1 MNVLG
6 VKCGKKNTHEAA
18 KIHRTPSIARAYSK
32 KPEKTGNKAKTP
44 VIYSYKPHFMAATN
58 SFLRGSKQNDQAICL
73 NFPFSFSIFPKI
85 LIMKKLLPAAVLLFS
100 CICIFAQQPGFNQ
113 NSSRSNHSR
122 SLFGNNEN
130 WNFGINS
137 GASFGVNSNE
147 SSLFRGNGIVTGL
160 NGQYFFGPLGLG
172 VNGGFINSKL
182 NNSAINQF
190 LIDRKFP
197 QTSTITTSPAQ
208 NAFLMLG
215 PSFRAGNKAQ
225 VIAGIKGGVFFNQ
238 SGGLVIGQQGAVRP
252 LYRFD
257 AGTKTIF
264 PGFNGSVSF
273 SYPVGE
279 TSSILLSTDF
289 IRSSSSIQ
297 LYDPQRGIDIP
308 VEQKRT
314 FQTINAG
321 ISFIKSFEVKGPRDV
336 ASGQSS
342 GRRSREAGSGMATGR
357 RQYEPATDDGGDDE
371 NKRVVKTKTKSN
383 QSNDRVHGDP
393 HVDDKESIIDPENN
407 RVVKT
412 KTKSNQSNDRTAQ
425 SCGPV
430 TLKTTKP
437 DGTVQ
442 EQTFSC
448 PDDAVQYQ
456 TKIDGGMPNRISM
469 NVTTPKQ
476 TQGATFGEKV
486 NQGLQSAG
494 SHIVSGKIVRS
505 SGSGGGAGGIVTNRS
520 ALGGNGSGAASA
532 SYAATGRTINPNQ
545 GVQTN
550 FYVRESSSGQA
561 SGRRSREAGS
571 GMATGR
577 RQYQPLYFD
586 GQSQGDVC
594 NPCMGVVN
602 NPLYE
607 EKGKGHNPMH
617 ESKRTTDDDCDGDA
631 EGFDVYLIDRN
642 TGSAIAVTKT
652 NRCGEYWFANV
663 PDGNYSVEVS
673 GSFLS
678 KKGYDYYQAQSQLQ
692 RTDVAGVVIVPDET
706 WQHILYNNNS
716 GPEMKAGISTSR
728 SNIRTKSG
736 ITVATGD
743 VNGDGAV
750 DYYRAVATFS
760 DGTSRTIAEGSI
772 SANASNITIPV
783 EEGNQQKAGI
793 STSRSNIRNISIA
806 TGDVNGDGAADF
818 TVRGIFSDGTTRDVT
833 AYCDM
838 KQQPGVTQVHIA
850 VGDVDGDGAADL
862 IWSPRSNLGIDAKT
876 ININTNTLPP
886 AVINTSRSNIK
897 NMAVV
902 VGDTDGDGVSEL
914 MVGNGFHNGDI
925 PSQDDFTQARPGSP
939 IGGLSIKGGKTPGG
953 NIQTQ
958 RTNSFGE
965 FQFTNLEPGNYNFKV
980 EATYIIND
988 ITDIDLNDSLSNK
1001 LNTSEDN
1008 LQDKSKSKQTQGST
1022 FGEKVNQG
1030 MQSSGSTKAQDHNSS
1045 RSNKT
1050 ASTIATG
1057 PNNSDSSGTKVQ
1069 DHNSSRSNKT
1079 ASTIVT
1085 DPNNTDS
1092 TGTNQTKAQNNN
1104 TVRSNRIDNA
1114 IAVSNDL
1121 LQTVNNIETMLD
1133 AEPNQTRTGVNTS
1146 RSNIK
1151 NARRRINDLQNHL
1164 RNNEMTPANAAW
1176 ADINRILTNLEQSLN
1191 QMGGSFSSVSNVLK
1205 TKHDT
1210 AKNAIGNIR

>member
-1 MNVLG
+1 M
-6 VKCGKKNTHEAA
+6 KC
-18 KIHRTPSIARAYSK
+18 RY
-32 KPEKTGNKAKTP
+32 
-44 VIYSYKPHFMAATN
+44 
-58 SFLRGSKQNDQAICL
+58 
-73 NFPFSFSIFPKI
+73 
-85 LIMKKLLPAAVLLFS
+85 LPGYIVSLALTLSVT
-100 CICIFAQQPGFNQ
+100 AQQSAFNQ
-113 NSSRSNHSR
+113 NSSRSNHTR
-122 SLFGNNEN
+122 SWLSGNEN

-137 GASFGVNSNE
+137 GASFGINSNE
-147 SSLFRGNGIVTGL
+147 SSLFRGNGLVTGL
-160 NGQYFFGPLGLG
+160 QGHYFFGPLGLG

-197 QTSTITTSPAQ
+197 QTSTVTTSPAQ
-208 NAFLMLG
+208 NSFLMVG

-225 VIAGIKGGVFFNQ
+225 IIAGIKGGVFFNN
-238 SGGLVIGQQGAVRP
+238 SGGLIIGQQGAVRP

-257 AGTKTIF
+257 GGTKSIY
-264 PGFNGSVSF
+264 PGFNGSISF
-273 SYPVGE
+273 SYPIGE
-279 TSSILLSTDF
+279 TSSLLLSTDF

-297 LYDPQRGIDIP
+297 LFDPQQGIDIP

-321 ISFIKSFEVKGPRDV
+321 ISFIKTFEVKSPRDV

-342 GRRSREAGSGMATGR
+342 GRRSRETGSGMSTGR
-357 RQYEPATDDGGDDE
+357 RQYEPATDDGGGDE
-371 NKRVVKTKTKSN
+371 NKRVLKTKTRSN

-393 HVDDKESIIDPENN
+393 HVDDGESIIDPENK
-407 RVVKT
+407 RVLKT
-412 KTKSNQSNDRTAQ
+412 KTKSNQSNDRTTQ

-505 SGSGGGAGGIVTNRS
+505 SGSGGGAGGIITNRIAGS
-520 ALGGNGSGAASA
+520 GGSGAASA
-532 SYAATGRTINPNQ
+532 SYAATGLIINPNQ

-550 FYVRESSSGQA
+550 LYVRESSSGQS

-577 RQYQPLYFD
+577 RQYQSLYFD

-594 NPCMGVVN
+594 NPCMGVVS

-642 TGSAIAVTKT
+642 TGSAVAVTKT

-692 RTDVAGVVIVPDET
+692 RTDVAGVVTVPDET
-706 WQHILYNNNS
+706 WQHILYNNNN

-728 SNIRTKSG
+728 SNIRTKRG

-743 VNGDGAV
+743 VNGDGAA
-750 DYYRAVATFS
+750 DYYRAIATFS

-772 SANASNITIPV
+772 SANTSTITIPV
-783 EEGNQQKAGI
+783 EEGNQQKTGV

-818 TVRGIFSDGTTRDVT
+818 TVRGTFSDGTTRDVT

-876 ININTNTLPP
+876 MNINTNTLPP

-897 NMAVV
+897 NMAVMI
-902 VGDTDGDGVSEL
+902 GDVDGDGVNEL
-914 MVGNGFHNGDI
+914 IVGSPKVSDFGMSRKSRGFQNGDI
-925 PSQDDFTQARPGSP
+925 PDQNDYSPARPGSP
-939 IGGLSIKGGKTPGG
+939 IGGLSIKGGKNLGG

-965 FQFTNLEPGNYNFKV
+965 FQFTNLDPGNYRFTV
-980 EATYIIND
+980 EAIYIIND
-988 ITDIDLNDSLSNK
+988 VTDIDLNDSLSNK

-1008 LQDKSKSKQTQGST
+1008 LQDKSKSKQTQGAT

-1030 MQSSGSTKAQDHNSS
+1030 MQSSG
-1045 RSNKT
+1045 
-1050 ASTIATG
+1050 
-1057 PNNSDSSGTKVQ
+1057 GTKVQ

-1085 DPNNTDS
+1085 DPDNTDS

-1104 TVRSNRIDNA
+1104 TVRSNRTDNA

-1133 AEPNQTRTGVNTS
+1133 AETNQTRTGINTS

-1151 NARRRINDLQNHL
+1151 NARSRINDLQNHL
-1164 RNNEMTPANAAW
+1164 RNNEMTAANAAW

-1191 QMGGSFSSVSNVLK
+1191 QMGGNFSSVSNVLK